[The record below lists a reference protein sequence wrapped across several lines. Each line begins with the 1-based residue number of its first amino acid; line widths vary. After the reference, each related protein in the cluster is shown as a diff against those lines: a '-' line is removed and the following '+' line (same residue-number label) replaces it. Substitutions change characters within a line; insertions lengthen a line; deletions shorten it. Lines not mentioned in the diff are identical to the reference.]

1 MLEEVEVFHPL
12 IDQPEDRS
20 LLFDE
25 EYLDRR

>member
-20 LLFDE
+20 SLFDE